1 MSNSSYIVRTI
12 AKKEMIEFVRDW
24 RTLLAIILIP
34 LLLFPVL
41 FILLP
46 LVLASEAAELD
57 VQLVDVVVQGDS
69 DEELDELL
77 CTEYVSCTY
86 EELPVSSDNFSDVEP
101 DVERLRNNSVDAI
114 LRLKNNTNGTWN
126 FAILDLSTSEHS
138 REASGRILVAI
149 STWEKSLVN
158 QTLLAHNL
166 DPNATLDPVRLLGD
180 SSLSDAATEG
190 EQIGLVLSL
199 FIPLVL
205 SIWTATSAVQP
216 SIDMTAGERE
226 RGTLEAL
233 LSLPCKR
240 MDLLMGKWLA
250 VAIIAGVSVVLQIL
264 GLFFAIAFLAS
275 SNVIGIPAI
284 ELQAMLLMAFAIGL
298 FAIMIVA
305 FELALAIRSRSV
317 KEAGTILGP
326 LMLVIIF
333 PAIFVQLIN
342 LDGIE
347 IWWFGVPLVN
357 ILLALRELLLNR
369 VIFSH
374 VLVWFISSSFYSI
387 CAAWYAARQFN
398 REDLVESLN

>member
-138 REASGRILVAI
+138 REARAVFLWPFRLGKNHWLTRHCWPII
-149 STWEKSLVN
+149 ST
-158 QTLLAHNL
+158 Q
-166 DPNATLDPVRLLGD
+166 
-180 SSLSDAATEG
+180 
-190 EQIGLVLSL
+190 
-199 FIPLVL
+199 
-205 SIWTATSAVQP
+205 
-216 SIDMTAGERE
+216 
-226 RGTLEAL
+226 
-233 LSLPCKR
+233 
-240 MDLLMGKWLA
+240 
-250 VAIIAGVSVVLQIL
+250 
-264 GLFFAIAFLAS
+264 
-275 SNVIGIPAI
+275 
-284 ELQAMLLMAFAIGL
+284 MLL
-298 FAIMIVA
+298 
-305 FELALAIRSRSV
+305 
-317 KEAGTILGP
+317 
-326 LMLVIIF
+326 
-333 PAIFVQLIN
+333 
-342 LDGIE
+342 
-347 IWWFGVPLVN
+347 
-357 ILLALRELLLNR
+357 
-369 VIFSH
+369 
-374 VLVWFISSSFYSI
+374 
-387 CAAWYAARQFN
+387 
-398 REDLVESLN
+398 